1 MRHSLRPRVLP
12 LTLCLLAS
20 GVIPRAACAD
30 DLAEL
35 GAQFWEWRAR
45 QQPFSE
51 DDIPRLDRPAD
62 FSIDWSASHVSVWRK
77 ELSEF
82 EQRWKAINVSGESV
96 PVQVD
101 YRLIGSAL
109 ARVHWELDLEQGW
122 QRNPMFYVQQTL
134 GAVQILLLQPPP
146 FSPERQA
153 QLVARVESIPATVQ
167 SAQANLISM
176 RRPFA
181 LLAIDALD
189 NLGGRWAAARYR

>member
-1 MRHSLRPRVLP
+1 MRCSFLIPRVLP
-12 LTLCLLAS
+12 LALCLLAS
-20 GVIPRAACAD
+20 GVIPRAAHAD

-51 DDIPRLDRPAD
+51 DDIPRLDRPANL
-62 FSIDWSASHVSVWRK
+62 SIDWSASHVSAWRK
-77 ELSEF
+77 ELAEF
-82 EQRWKAINVSGESV
+82 EQRWKAINVASESV
-96 PVQVD
+96 ENQVD

-146 FSPERQA
+146 FSPER
-153 QLVARVESIPATVQ
+153 
-167 SAQANLISM
+167 
-176 RRPFA
+176 
-181 LLAIDALD
+181 
-189 NLGGRWAAARYR
+189 